1 MTPASPHVWL
11 RGPVDGVPP
20 LLQPAAHA
28 LLQTREDVRTLAAG
42 LPLAA
47 LHARPG
53 GSASVAFHLLH
64 LAGATHRLFT
74 YARGDDLS
82 DTQRTALAQERS
94 GPDPS
99 MDAESL
105 VRLAEASLDL
115 ALAQLRTT
123 PESQLLVPR
132 RVGAAGLPSTVLG
145 LLFHGAEHAA
155 RHAGQIATLVRVVD
169 TATI

>member
-1 MTPASPHVWL
+1 MTTTTPHVWL
-11 RGPVDGVPP
+11 RGPVEGVPP

-28 LLQTREDVRTLAAG
+28 LLQTREDVRALAAG
-42 LPLAA
+42 LSLAA

-74 YARGDDLS
+74 YARGDELS
-82 DTQRTALAQERS
+82 DAQRTALAQERP

-105 VRLAEASLDL
+105 VRLAEESIDR
-115 ALAQLRTT
+115 ALAQLRAT
-123 PESQLLVPR
+123 PESQLLLPR
-132 RVGAAGLPSTVLG
+132 PVGAAGHPSTVLG
-145 LLFHGAEHAA
+145 LLFHAAEHAA
-155 RHAGQIATLVRVVD
+155 RHAGQIATLVKVAGT
-169 TATI
+169 TAT